1 LGRAADKR
9 WGAKA
14 EGRTGASGVRSRRHE
29 CGAAKNDD
37 SLLAWLGFRRA
48 AALCRVAAAGASMG
62 DGGRRWHGRRQ
73 RRALA
78 WEAAAA
84 GLAWEAAVARP
95 GVGSSGGGFSFV
107 QQVCSRV
114 REGVYV

>member
-1 LGRAADKR
+1 MGRATDKR

-14 EGRTGASGVRSRRHE
+14 KGRTEASGVRSRRHE

-48 AALCRVAAAGASMG
+48 AALCRAAAAGASMG
-62 DGGRRWHGRRQ
+62 GNGGRWHGRRW
-73 RRALA
+73 R
-78 WEAAAA
+78 WEAT
-84 GLAWEAAVARP
+84 AAVARP

-107 QQVCSRV
+107 QQVCVRV
-114 REGVYV
+114 IEGVYSFCSRAFCEKI

>member
-1 LGRAADKR
+1 
-9 WGAKA
+9 
-14 EGRTGASGVRSRRHE
+14 
-29 CGAAKNDD
+29 
-37 SLLAWLGFRRA
+37 
-48 AALCRVAAAGASMG
+48 VAAAGASMG